1 MPAPFEHLVVLMMEN
16 RSFDHMLGYLKTKD
30 YQIDGL
36 NGDETNVAA
45 DGGSPIQVTP
55 NARDGNDL
63 TPDPSHEFPDI
74 TWQIYRNA
82 TGEDTGQ
89 EKMQGFVED
98 YAADC
103 NNALHG
109 PAVMRCF
116 HENSLP
122 VLSFLAK
129 NFAVSDKWFS
139 SVPASTIPNRLF
151 AHAASS
157 GNSLTQD
164 AIQAPA
170 TAKTIFQSM
179 DEDDSATYAIY
190 ASGPSILLANLYLM
204 GKQDRF
210 FSVEQFVNDCNDNA
224 LADYCFIE
232 PLYDGVH
239 ANSQHPD
246 FSVSKG
252 EAIIGQVYS
261 AIRDSPA
268 WKNTLLLIVYD
279 EHGGLYDHVFPPA
292 LKRTVDMP
300 DLGPTKDFGFMFDRL
315 GVRVPAVFISPW
327 LDAKTVLPDRYDHCS
342 IVKTVREL
350 FCSDKTPFTWREAQ
364 ATSFADLPTRTTMR
378 EDKPLLPDVVISD
391 GKKPLPPD
399 RPLILPADARGAF
412 PSQRG
417 VITSEAVEGEPRT
430 PGVPP
435 IQMPVVRKPTDL
447 VMQMAQAMEYALS
460 LKNVKLSK
468 TAHQIYT
475 SEEAAE
481 FHAEAKAAAANGGA
495 R

>member
-1 MPAPFEHLVVLMMEN
+1 MPAFNTLVVLMMEN
-16 RSFDHMLGYLKTKD
+16 RSFDHMLGYLKTNA

-45 DGGSPIQVTP
+45 DGGAPIQVSP
-55 NARDGNDL
+55 NARDVNDL

-82 TGEDTGQ
+82 TGEDAGQ

-98 YAADC
+98 YAADS

-116 HENSLP
+116 HGNSLP

-129 NFAVSDKWFS
+129 NFAISDKWFS

-170 TAKTIFQSM
+170 TAKTIFESI
-179 DEDDSATYAIY
+179 DADASATYAIY
-190 ASGPSILLANLYLM
+190 TSGESILLANLYLM

-210 FSVEQFVNDCNDNA
+210 FPAEQFVSDCKNDA
-224 LADYCFIE
+224 LANYCFIE
-232 PLYDGVH
+232 PLYDGVQ

-252 EAIIGQVYS
+252 EALIGQVYN

-268 WKNTLLLIVYD
+268 WNNTLLLIVYD
-279 EHGGLYDHVFPPA
+279 EHGGLYDHVFPPN
-292 LKRTVDMP
+292 LKKTVDMP

-315 GVRVPAVFISPW
+315 GVRVPAVFVSPW
-327 LDAKTVLPDRYDHCS
+327 LDAGTILPDQYDHCS
-342 IVKTVREL
+342 IVKSVREL
-350 FCSDKTPFTWREAQ
+350 FCTNQTPFTWREAQ
-364 ATSFADLPTRTTMR
+364 AASFANLPTRATMR
-378 EDKPLLPDVVISD
+378 DDKPTLPAVVVSAGNI
-391 GKKPLPPD
+391 P
-399 RPLILPADARGAF
+399 LPADRPPILPESARGNF
-412 PSQRG
+412 LSQMPLMRAAAE
-417 VITSEAVEGEPRT
+417 VTPRIAD
-430 PGVPP
+430 VPP
-435 IQMPVVRKPTDL
+435 IQTPQVRKPTDL
-447 VMQMAQAMEYALS
+447 VMQMAQA
-460 LKNVKLSK
+460 
-468 TAHQIYT
+468 I
-475 SEEAAE
+475 AAE
-481 FHAEAKAAAANGGA
+481 ILQQGELLLG
-495 R
+495 